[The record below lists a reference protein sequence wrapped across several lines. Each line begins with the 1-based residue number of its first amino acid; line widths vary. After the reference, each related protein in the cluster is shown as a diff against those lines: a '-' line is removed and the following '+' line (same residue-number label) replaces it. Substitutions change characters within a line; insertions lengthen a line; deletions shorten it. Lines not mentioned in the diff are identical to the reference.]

1 MPPIQRRKQ
10 KTVCAHARPRHVF
23 VIFKVRHLKITTT
36 ARATTHKLNE
46 SHYTRRSLMDWLHV
60 KQEKSHG
67 RNSTPP
73 PLATSA
79 KLCLIDHRY
88 LDTSRSYGTQDRS
101 ISTVYSCPFNQ
112 LSLIVIER
120 HTRFL
125 QSKQGTEVDE
135 PTRLLENW
143 IIHTVG
149 DWINPY

>member
-1 MPPIQRRKQ
+1 
-10 KTVCAHARPRHVF
+10 
-23 VIFKVRHLKITTT
+23 
-36 ARATTHKLNE
+36 
-46 SHYTRRSLMDWLHV
+46 MDRLHV

-135 PTRLLENW
+135 PNAFPVLHRANCPCYQNLIPTSDQNTSTASSIQLIIRVRTAKLLCVRPVNTPSKSDE
-143 IIHTVG
+143 IH
-149 DWINPY
+149 

>member
-1 MPPIQRRKQ
+1 MKDFFRCWNMAPRYTLHLLSVIPPWDR
-10 KTVCAHARPRHVF
+10 
-23 VIFKVRHLKITTT
+23 
-36 ARATTHKLNE
+36 
-46 SHYTRRSLMDWLHV
+46 LHV

-73 PLATSA
+73 PLAISA
-79 KLCLIDHRY
+79 KLCLIDHRN

-135 PTRLLENW
+135 PTRRRSRRGQTRFQFCIARIVNKT
-143 IIHTVG
+143 IINYIIYIV
-149 DWINPY
+149 NCAYLSV